1 LYIIDDPCAAGKISD
16 FGKVLNVNISFIRG
30 RICRGKAAMFSI
42 VGIELESN
50 ISPYRIATS
59 RREATSQRVSLSG
72 FSFSPGPA
80 ILQANL
86 SVLKIS
92 KYTIAISKIV
102 NMDKNKM
109 TRRVEVFCV
118 KDVSILR

>member
-1 LYIIDDPCAAGKISD
+1 
-16 FGKVLNVNISFIRG
+16 
-30 RICRGKAAMFSI
+30 MFSI

-59 RREATSQRVSLSG
+59 RREATSQRVLISG

-80 ILQANL
+80 ILQANQ
-86 SVLKIS
+86 SFLKIS
-92 KYTIAISKIV
+92 KYTIAMSKII
-102 NMDKNKM
+102 KTGENKM
-109 TRRVEVFCV
+109 TRSVEVFCV